1 MTPNVKS
8 MYLFWYHSRKS
19 LIANFERLIIK
30 IKVVLF
36 LEFPVAWDLRP
47 LVSLGGSSS
56 FG

>member
-36 LEFPVAWDLRP
+36 LEFLVAWDLRP